1 MKRFNIVEFLKIREI
16 RYLIY
21 KKRLKS
27 CGERVTICSGTRIQV
42 VKNIS
47 IGNNVRIGEK
57 SRLSAVGGIE
67 IGNNVLC
74 SFGVTFLT
82 HDGSVHT
89 CKQYLEKGTQ
99 LSNFGR
105 IKIGNN
111 SFIGCNVTI
120 LRGVTIGNNCII
132 GAGSVVTKNVPDG
145 EVWAGNPAKFIKKT
159 EDVAKS
165 YYEKYNT
172 KEQQELRQYIQQHK

>member
-1 MKRFNIVEFLKIREI
+1 MFKKVKEANGKRTIYLFGHKIFTYNKKHKKPSMKYFAQYCTYYNPVEYIRSLGVKVGENTQFVI
-16 RYLIY
+16 YPHFFSYPNLGSEPYL
-21 KKRLKS
+21 
-27 CGERVTICSGTRIQV
+27 
-42 VKNIS
+42 
-47 IGNNVRIGEK
+47 
-57 SRLSAVGGIE
+57 IE
-67 IGNNVLC
+67 IGENVLC

-82 HDGSVHT
+82 HDGSAHT

-165 YYEKYNT
+165 YYEK
-172 KEQQELRQYIQQHK
+172 